1 MSTMKK
7 EMPFIEDEPVLERL
21 SNIAQF
27 VNMSL
32 IEQEKYIHEI
42 DDVITY
48 NNMLRKKE
56 DESFTKG
63 EKSGIQKGRA
73 EGIKEGIKEGSY
85 QEKLES
91 AQRMKR
97 NGLPVEDIMFYTG
110 LTREEVEAIPV

>member
-1 MSTMKK
+1 MKK
-7 EMPFIEDEPVLERL
+7 EMPFIEEEPVLERL

-63 EKSGIQKGRA
+63 EKKGIQEGR
-73 EGIKEGIKEGSY
+73 KEGLEEGLLQGSY
-85 QEKLES
+85 KQQLES

-97 NGLPVEDIMFYTG
+97 NGMPIEDIMFYTG

>member
-1 MSTMKK
+1 MKK
-7 EMPFIEDEPVLERL
+7 EMPFIEEEPVLERL

-56 DESFTKG
+56 DESFAKG
-63 EKSGIQKGRA
+63 EKSGIQKGLI
-73 EGIKEGIKEGSY
+73 EGTYK
-85 QEKLES
+85 QKLES

-97 NGLPVEDIMFYTG
+97 NGLLVEDIMFYTG

>member
-1 MSTMKK
+1 MKIQDCKTKLDCWLYNLTNMSTMKK

-63 EKSGIQKGRA
+63 EKPKAVSSFPTTDLFYP
-73 EGIKEGIKEGSY
+73 IKL
-85 QEKLES
+85 QML
-91 AQRMKR
+91 QQV
-97 NGLPVEDIMFYTG
+97 L
-110 LTREEVEAIPV
+110 